1 MNRSRTAVIAALV
14 FSGTALIAQAQ
25 QSYPNKPIRML
36 VGFTPGSEVDVIA
49 RLVCVELAERLG
61 QKIVVDNRSGAGGT
75 LAAGIIAAAQP
86 DGYTLLVNS
95 VAHAASSSLYP
106 GLTFDPLRD
115 FAPVTQMTSAPNV
128 LVVAPSQGWKT
139 LKDLVAVARQK
150 PGSLNA
156 GHAGV
161 GSGTHITGEMFR
173 IALKIDV
180 QTIAYKGTPDLLVD
194 TMTNRV
200 NYSFSPVGSTLAFL
214 KDKRL
219 VALAVTTLTRT
230 PFLPDVPTVAES
242 GLPGFEWD
250 QWYGLFAPAKTPR
263 AIVELLSKETGRIL
277 SQPEMKQRIEARGSS
292 TKPSTPAEFDK
303 FVRAEVAKI
312 GKAIK
317 DGGIKLN

>member
-1 MNRSRTAVIAALV
+1 MIRTRTAAVAALI
-14 FSGTALIAQAQ
+14 FSGTALVAQAQ
-25 QSYPNKPIRML
+25 QAYPNKPIRML
-36 VGFTPGSEVDVIA
+36 IGFTPGSEVDVIA
-49 RLVCVELAERLG
+49 RMVSAELAERLG
-61 QKIVVDNRSGAGGT
+61 QKIVIDNRSGAGGT
-75 LAAGIIAAAQP
+75 LAGAIVAAAPP
-86 DGYTLLVNS
+86 DGYTLFVNS
-95 VAHAASSSLYP
+95 VAHAASSALYP
-106 GLTFDPLRD
+106 GLTWDPLRD
-115 FAPVTQMTSAPNV
+115 FAPVTQVTSAPNV

-139 LKDLVAVARQK
+139 LKDLIAVARQK

-173 IALKIDV
+173 VALKIDV

-194 TMTNRV
+194 TMTSRV
-200 NYSFSPVGSTLAFL
+200 HYSFSPVGSTLPFL

-242 GLPGFEWD
+242 GIQGFEWD

-263 AIVELLSKETGRIL
+263 AIVDLLSKETGRIL
-277 SQPEMKQRIEARGSS
+277 TQPEMKQRIEVRGSS
-292 TKPSTPAEFDK
+292 TKPTTPAEFEK